1 MVHIHETTSRQQGGD
16 DMQIISEYNTSER
29 VQTVGQKQITVIDK
43 TPVFDS
49 EADRQQ
55 VIAGVENQL
64 YRIFCKYM

>member
-1 MVHIHETTSRQQGGD
+1 MKPPVGNKGGD